1 MNTQSLALMMPLPIM
16 LPELLIPASTPFEQ
30 AVGSSGAEGGRKRRE
45 MGATQQEARGTGL
58 LGTAATAATQMRF
71 ELTATAD
78 AAADARR

>member
-45 MGATQQEARGTGL
+45 MGATQQEARGTSL
-58 LGTAATAATQMRF
+58 LGTAATQMRF
-71 ELTATAD
+71 ELTEIAD